1 MRPVLP
7 KKPTRDV
14 DKITASW
21 LCRLLDCVEWAM
33 NYPKG
38 DGKTTY
44 RDGESIK
51 ALRQPGGAFVG
62 TVADTY
68 NGYFKVI
75 QTAENKIKIVDGF
88 DYDASACGTALI
100 NDTEFNISSSEFT
113 ITANSWIYLITH
125 YDEDDEVIVNDG
137 LQAFTSQQ
145 SFEYDKSK
153 VLISRVEFSS
163 SAITDF
169 SQEQY
174 GPIRDFIG
182 GDCSGAVLV

>member
-1 MRPVLP
+1 MIITVFKKWTSAVLYL
-7 KKPTRDV
+7 DE
-14 DKITASW
+14 KIKNG
-21 LCRLLDCVEWAM
+21 RLIAGRNIQLE
-33 NYPKG
+33 NTG
-38 DGKTTY
+38 NGI
-44 RDGESIK
+44 RIHGS
-51 ALRQPGGAFVG
+51 PGGVNG
-62 TVADTY
+62 DSY

-75 QTAENKIKIVDGF
+75 QTAENKIKIVDGL

-100 NDTEFNISSSEFT
+100 NDTSFGISSSEFT

-125 YDEDDEVIVNDG
+125 YDEDDEIIVNDG

-153 VLISRVEFSS
+153 VLISRVKFSN

-169 SQEQY
+169 SHEQY